1 MYAAERHQL
10 LVRRARELGRL
21 EVTQVA
27 TELGVTTETI
37 RRDLTALERQGL
49 LHRVHGGAIATDR
62 LEIEPAVGVRE
73 VTHSEEKDRI
83 AKAAVAELGAAA
95 TILLDAGTTTARV
108 AALLPDDVELTVVTT
123 ALPIATALAGRP
135 RITVH
140 LIGGRVRGTTLS
152 AVDRWALKTL
162 ESVNCDV
169 AVLGTNGFS
178 LDRGL
183 TTPDVAESAVK
194 GAIVKAAARSIVV
207 ADSSKYGTDSF
218 SRFATLA
225 DVDTLVTDGAL
236 LETHPEA
243 ADAIRGAGTDLVI
256 A

>member
-1 MYAAERHQL
+1 MYAAERHQV

-27 TELGVTTETI
+27 AELGVTTETI

-62 LEIEPAVGVRE
+62 VEIEPAVGIRE

-83 AKAAVAELGAAA
+83 AKAAVTELGSAT

-108 AALLPDDVELTVVTT
+108 ASMLSDDVELTVVTNS
-123 ALPIATALAGRP
+123 LPIATTLASRS
-135 RITVH
+135 RVTVH
-140 LIGGRVRGTTLS
+140 LIGGRVRGTTMS
-152 AVDRWALKTL
+152 AVDRWALATL

-178 LDRGL
+178 VDRGL

-194 GAIVKAAARSIVV
+194 GAMVKAAARRIVV
-207 ADSSKYGTDSF
+207 ADSSKYGADSF
-218 SRFATLA
+218 SRFASLA
-225 DVDTLVTDGAL
+225 DVDTVVTDDAL

-243 ADAIRGAGTDLVI
+243 VDAIRAAGPELVI

>member
-27 TELGVTTETI
+27 AELGVTTETI

-73 VTHSEEKDRI
+73 VTHSDEKDRI

-108 AALLPDDVELTVVTT
+108 AALLPDDVELTVVTN
-123 ALPIATALAGRP
+123 ALPIATALAGRS

-207 ADSSKYGTDSF
+207 ADASKYGADSF

>member
-27 TELGVTTETI
+27 AELGVTTETI

-73 VTHSEEKDRI
+73 TTHSEEKDRI
-83 AKAAVAELGAAA
+83 AKAAVAELGAAS

-108 AALLPDDVELTVVTT
+108 AALLPDDVELTVVTN
-123 ALPIATALAGRP
+123 ALPIATALAGRH

-178 LDRGL
+178 IDRGL

-207 ADSSKYGTDSF
+207 ADASKYGTDSF

-225 DVDTLVTDGAL
+225 DVDTLVTDGAR

-243 ADAIRGAGTDLVI
+243 ADALRGAGTDLVI

>member
-10 LVRRARELGRL
+10 LVRRARELGRV

-27 TELGVTTETI
+27 AELGVTTETI

-73 VTHSEEKDRI
+73 VTHPDEKDRI
-83 AKAAVAELGAAA
+83 AKAAVAELGSAS

-108 AALLPDDVELTVVTT
+108 AALLPDDVDLTVVTN
-123 ALPIATALAGRP
+123 ALPIATALAGRN

-178 LDRGL
+178 IDRGL

-207 ADSSKYGTDSF
+207 ADASKYGTDSF

>member
-1 MYAAERHQL
+1 MYAAERHQF

-27 TELGVTTETI
+27 AELGVTTETI

-62 LEIEPAVGVRE
+62 FEIEPAVGVRE

-83 AKAAVAELGAAA
+83 AKAAIAELGAAS

-108 AALLPDDVELTVVTT
+108 AALLPDDVELTVVTN
-123 ALPIATALAGRP
+123 ALPIATTLAGRS

-162 ESVNCDV
+162 ESVNVDV

-178 LDRGL
+178 VDRGL
-183 TTPDVAESAVK
+183 TTPDVGESAVK
-194 GAIVKAAARSIVV
+194 GAMVKAAARSIVV
-207 ADSSKYGTDSF
+207 ADASKYGADSF

-225 DVDTLVTDGAL
+225 DVDTLVTDSDL
-236 LETHPEA
+236 LESHPEA
-243 ADAIRGAGTDLVI
+243 ADAIRGAGADLVV

>member
-1 MYAAERHQL
+1 MYAAERHQV

-27 TELGVTTETI
+27 AELGVTTETI

-62 LEIEPAVGVRE
+62 VEIEPAVGVRE
-73 VTHSEEKDRI
+73 VTHSDEKDRI
-83 AKAAVAELGAAA
+83 AKAAVSELGSAT

-108 AALLPDDVELTVVTT
+108 ASLLPDDVELTVVTNS
-123 ALPIATALAGRP
+123 LPIATTLAHRS
-135 RITVH
+135 RVTVH
-140 LIGGRVRGTTLS
+140 LIGGRVRGTTMS

-162 ESVNCDV
+162 ESLNCDV

-178 LDRGL
+178 VDRGL
-183 TTPDVAESAVK
+183 TTPDVAESTVK
-194 GAIVKAAARSIVV
+194 GAMVKAAARRIVV
-207 ADSSKYGTDSF
+207 ADSSKYGADSF

-225 DVDTLVTDGAL
+225 DVDTVVTDGRL

-243 ADAIRGAGTDLVI
+243 PDAIRAAGPELVV